1 MERRTSPL
9 TKSWLPA
16 IKGLVAMCIFA
27 PFSALM
33 LIGGL
38 QNGETAF
45 IVIGGIFSLGALIGV
60 PYMIWD
66 LFVSPRG
73 GYGQC
78 PVCFNSIEA
87 RSGDDQDLLCA
98 GCGTYLD
105 AKIDRLETIESGR
118 TTDKPF
124 FAAPT
129 PWPEVRGVVSST
141 VAFSAFDSAQEKLTE
156 LMMKRAGVKLL
167 NAAWPPG
174 CCVCRRPATRKDQ
187 YVLPVTLAGQ
197 IRDTKATLI
206 ANDVPYCD
214 EHKDGIAFDRVSFNS
229 GTAESSYGILFRSH
243 AYRESFR
250 KLNNWT
256 WAGLVPKPPGKP
268 PAPSAAGDKVV
279 VRCSNCSQQLR
290 VPSGKGGTIKCPSCG
305 QAFKAAT

>member
-1 MERRTSPL
+1 
-9 TKSWLPA
+9 
-16 IKGLVAMCIFA
+16 
-27 PFSALM
+27 M

-38 QNGETAF
+38 QNGEIAL
-45 IVIGGIFSLGALIGV
+45 IVIGGLASLAILIGV
-60 PYMIWD
+60 PAAIWD
-66 LFVSPRG
+66 LFTSPRG

-78 PVCFNSIEA
+78 PVCSNSIEA
-87 RSGDDQDLLCA
+87 QSGDHQNLLCA

-105 AKIDRLETIESGR
+105 AKIDRLETIELGR

-129 PWPEVRGVVSST
+129 PWPEVRRVVSST
-141 VAFSAFDSAQEKLTE
+141 IAFSTFDYAQDKLTE
-156 LMMKRAGVKLL
+156 LVMKKAGVKLL
-167 NAAWPPG
+167 NATWPAG
-174 CCVCRRPATRKDQ
+174 CCVCGRPATRKLQ
-187 YVLPVTLAGQ
+187 YVLPVILGGQ

-206 ANDVPYCD
+206 ANDVPYCA

-229 GTAESSYGILFRSH
+229 LGAESSYGILFRSH
-243 AYRESFR
+243 AFRESFR

-256 WAGLVPKPPGKP
+256 WAGLVPKSIGKP
-268 PAPSAAGDKVV
+268 PAPPASADKVV

-290 VPSGKGGTIKCPSCG
+290 APSGKGGTIKCPSCG